1 MWADL
6 KWADRLQQI
15 EPFKVMELLAKAQ
28 QMQRQG
34 VDVVHLEVGE
44 PDFVTPE
51 PIVKAGQQALQQGLT
66 HYTPALGLPELR
78 RAIAQFY
85 QYRYGL
91 NVDSGRVVITSGA
104 SGALMLVAALLIN
117 PGDGVLVADPGYPC
131 NRHFIELMGGRPQA
145 INVDALDGFQIN
157 LEQLQQAWTPET
169 RGILLAS
176 PANPTGRLLDK
187 STLQAIV
194 EFVEQRNGYIIMDE
208 IYHGL
213 SYDVEETT
221 LLAVSNDVFV
231 VNSFSKYF
239 GMTGWRLGWMVV
251 PEEAVEQVDKMAQ
264 NFYIAPPTLSQ
275 HAALAAFTPECL
287 NVLEHRKTQFQQR
300 RDFLLPRL
308 KNLGFVIP
316 EIPEGAFYLYAN
328 IQNLANDSEKFCH
341 ELLAQFAV
349 AVTPGSDFGQYKPN
363 QHVRFAY
370 TTKLEQLEKAV
381 ERIEQFIKIC

>member
-1 MWADL
+1 MGQL

-15 EPFKVMELLAKAQ
+15 EPFKALHLLAKAQ

-78 RAIAQFY
+78 QAIAQFY

-194 EFVEQRNGYIIMDE
+194 EFVRQRNGYIIMDE

-221 LLAVSNDVFV
+221 LLAISHDVFI

-287 NVLEHRKTQFQQR
+287 SVLEHRKTQFQQR

-308 KNLGFVIP
+308 KSLGFAIP

-341 ELLAQFAV
+341 ELLAKFAV

-370 TTKLEQLEKAV
+370 TTKLEQIEKAV
-381 ERIEQFIKIC
+381 DRIEQFIKAC